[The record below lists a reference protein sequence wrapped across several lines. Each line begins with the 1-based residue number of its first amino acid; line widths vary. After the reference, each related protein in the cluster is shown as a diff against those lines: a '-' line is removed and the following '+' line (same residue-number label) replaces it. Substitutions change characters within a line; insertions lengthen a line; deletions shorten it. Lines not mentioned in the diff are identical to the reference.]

1 MPVTLRQL
9 RYFKA
14 VVEYGSFSRAA
25 EGVHVSQPAL
35 SLQIRELEAGL
46 GSLLFER
53 DSHGVMLT
61 PLGRVA
67 HEQTLRIL
75 DEALL
80 LETMG
85 KRFEAG
91 PFRVALGVISTVA
104 PYLMTG
110 LLEEL
115 ESAPIRVELDVLEA
129 PSSEI
134 VSGLL
139 AGRVDAAIVSLPLGL
154 LELEERPLFEDRF
167 LVAGRAKRLV
177 TFSGLEDTP
186 RAADL
191 AKSDIGPLLTLGE
204 NHCLGDQVLGTCSMW
219 RVEDIRPRLGIP
231 GHADPAGGQR
241 SRLDADAGDRRIVRT
256 GRNARI
262 EFPCA
267 FLRPSR
273 RGRSASLTGWLR
285 TASPGSN
292 CWTRPRAVRGT
303 RSRARHGRPSAP
315 LLSDPAVQAPGTR
328 SHGGEG
334 DRSVAGLER
343 LRAAI
348 PARQVYARTGSGRR
362 AAESVALRR
371 GLRPVGRGCRR
382 GDHRG
387 RARGTGPTGPCWTG
401 SWPSTA

>member
-53 DSHGVMLT
+53 DSHGVLLT

-85 KRFEAG
+85 KRFAAG

-115 ESAPIRVELDVLEA
+115 ENAPIRVELDVLEA

-154 LELEERPLFEDRF
+154 LE
-167 LVAGRAKRLV
+167 
-177 TFSGLEDTP
+177 
-186 RAADL
+186 
-191 AKSDIGPLLTLGE
+191 
-204 NHCLGDQVLGTCSMW
+204 
-219 RVEDIRPRLGIP
+219 
-231 GHADPAGGQR
+231 
-241 SRLDADAGDRRIVRT
+241 
-256 GRNARI
+256 
-262 EFPCA
+262 
-267 FLRPSR
+267 
-273 RGRSASLTGWLR
+273 
-285 TASPGSN
+285 
-292 CWTRPRAVRGT
+292 
-303 RSRARHGRPSAP
+303 
-315 LLSDPAVQAPGTR
+315 
-328 SHGGEG
+328 
-334 DRSVAGLER
+334 
-343 LRAAI
+343 
-348 PARQVYARTGSGRR
+348 
-362 AAESVALRR
+362 
-371 GLRPVGRGCRR
+371 
-382 GDHRG
+382 
-387 RARGTGPTGPCWTG
+387 
-401 SWPSTA
+401 